1 MLDASPTAAPHA
13 HARSTLPRG
22 AVITAALL
30 TVTLAVAGGGYGFHR
45 DELYF
50 IEAGLHQAWGYPD
63 QPAAAPL
70 LAAGWHRLVGGS
82 LWAFRLLPAV
92 LAGLIVLVAAA
103 TSAQLGGTQRHQ
115 VITAVLTA
123 LSTTILVN
131 RSPVLDDDGRRRA
144 DGDHGLAADP
154 GSGLAARPPCAAL
167 AAGRA
172 RRRPRPAVQ
181 AAHRHGARRVRRS
194 TAARG
199 ATRTAAR
206 PRTVDCGRTGGCA
219 GGPQPAVAGGQRL
232 AASPTT
238 RQGCCPRCWPPVSRR

>member
-70 LAAGWHRLVGGS
+70 LAAGWHRLVGGP

-103 TSAQLGGTQRHQ
+103 TSAQLGGTW
-115 VITAVLTA
+115 
-123 LSTTILVN
+123 
-131 RSPVLDDDGRRRA
+131 RRPGHHRGA
-144 DGDHGLAADP
+144 DGAEHDHP
-154 GSGLAARPPCAAL
+154 RQSVTCS
-167 AAGRA
+167 
-172 RRRPRPAVQ
+172 RR
-181 AAHRHGARRVRRS
+181 RRS
-194 TAARG
+194 T
-199 ATRTAAR
+199 
-206 PRTVDCGRTGGCA
+206 
-219 GGPQPAVAGGQRL
+219 
-232 AASPTT
+232 
-238 RQGCCPRCWPPVSRR
+238 SR